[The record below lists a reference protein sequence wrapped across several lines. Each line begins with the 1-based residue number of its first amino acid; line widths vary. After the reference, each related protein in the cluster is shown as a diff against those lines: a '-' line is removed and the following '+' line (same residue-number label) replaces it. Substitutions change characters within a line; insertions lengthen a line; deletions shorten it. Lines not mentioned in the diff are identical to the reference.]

1 MFSDRDSVSSDPLPP
16 PSLTVSATATTSVTV
31 TWTYDSSKS
40 LTTQWRVNCKTVDGI
55 AVSDTTTDSVN
66 PKELTINRLI
76 PGMSYTVSVFGVT
89 NGINS
94 RTKTHV
100 DTTTSKYI
108 MPVPDYN
115 NRNILEIYIIR
126 SNLSKSEN
134 GLA

>member
-31 TWTYDSSKS
+31 TWTYNSSKS

-94 RTKTHV
+94 LTKTHI

-108 MPVPDYN
+108 MPVPYYN

>member
-1 MFSDRDSVSSDPLPP
+1 MSSDPLPP

-31 TWTYDSSKS
+31 TWMYDSSKS

-55 AVSDTTTDSVN
+55 TVNDTTTDSVN
-66 PKELTINRLI
+66 PKELTINKLI

-94 RTKTHV
+94 LTKTHV

-108 MPVPDYN
+108 MPVPYYN

-134 GLA
+134 GFLLSQYPNI